1 MAIYILTIKDA
12 RVKFGAAPTGG
23 AAIDAATLDDYS
35 CSVTEARIAASANTV
50 DVPATF
56 CSPASQTAAASS
68 FSLEMNGLQDWG
80 RTDTVDSLSEYL
92 FVNDATIV
100 AVALFLAGEVVP
112 KAQGLVTVVAGDF
125 GGVAG
130 EPLTFTGSFPFLG
143 KPEITIT
150 GTTPLLVQQAAPA
163 AQVMTN
169 QAPSQEQSDQSTEQP
184 AEEQA
189 QAF

>member
-1 MAIYILTIKDA
+1 MGLYILTIKDA

-56 CSPASQTAAASS
+56 CSPASQTAAGSS
-68 FSLEMNGLQDWG
+68 FTLELNGLQDWG
-80 RTDTVDSLSEYL
+80 RTDEEQSFSEFM

-100 AVALFLAGEVVP
+100 AFALFLDGEVVP
-112 KAQGLVTVVAGDF
+112 KAQGLVTAIAGDF

-130 EPLTFTGSFPFLG
+130 EPLTFTGSLPILG

-150 GTTPLLVQQAAPA
+150 GTTPLMVQQ
-163 AQVMTN
+163 QVNVQQPITN
-169 QAPSQEQSDQSTEQP
+169 VASQQQSEEQP
-184 AEEQA
+184 TEEPA